1 MSDLRPLPEELFDY
15 ARSDT
20 HFLLFVYDNMRNEL
34 IEKSN
39 LGESDG
45 HLIDVVQSKSKQE
58 CLQRYERPFYDAE
71 RGEGPNGWY
80 SMLLKTPAVL
90 NKEQFAVFRAVHQW
104 RDNLARQKDESI
116 HTIMPKNVLLS
127 ISKEMPT
134 DKSSLFACLN
144 PVSAEMREHAT
155 ELLEVIKEAQAR
167 GLNEPDTNDIMKRPL
182 ASDQASTGDIGQ
194 HNHETVLRSD
204 NKVAPQPLQHGLMD
218 ASFRT
223 NVSKFWGGTVGE
235 KHSKQ
240 TDHQISAH
248 QNLEIRLAIPLPQLT
263 AEIMYD
269 ESNANGFDVNA
280 SLATPTVSA
289 EHQYKKDRK
298 PAENNIFVIK
308 ELGGSKKRKAAE
320 LGGDHV
326 TRSSVPTNNGE
337 YSSGDFRTQENEVE
351 LDIDTKGKGEMAE
364 EQARQK
370 AIRKAQKKLEKSERK
385 RRELERH
392 HPDATNGASTEE
404 PFDYAN
410 APSVLHAKH
419 DKAGQVGS
427 QKSFDPYVKSMDAPK
442 GMRKSKKE
450 IPGRSHTFRS

>member
-1 MSDLRPLPEELFDY
+1 MSDFRPLPEELFDY

-34 IEKSN
+34 IENSN
-39 LGESDG
+39 LAEPDG

-71 RGEGPNGWY
+71 RGEGSNGWY
-80 SMLLKTPAVL
+80 NVLLKTPVVL

-104 RDNLARQKDESI
+104 RDNLARQEDESI
-116 HTIMPKNVLLS
+116 HTIMSKNVLLS
-127 ISKEMPT
+127 ISREMPM
-134 DKSSLFACLN
+134 DKSSLFACFN
-144 PVSAEMREHAT
+144 PMSAEMRSHAT

-167 GLNEPDTNDIMKRPL
+167 GANGPDMNDIMKRPL
-182 ASDQASTGDIGQ
+182 ANDQASTGDISQ
-194 HNHETVLRSD
+194 HNHKTVFRSE
-204 NKVAPQPLQHGLMD
+204 NEVVLQPLQHGLTD

-223 NVSKFWGGTVGE
+223 NVSKFWGGTVRE
-235 KHSKQ
+235 KSLKQ

-269 ESNANGFDVNA
+269 DLNANESEVNA
-280 SLATPTVSA
+280 SLTTPSASA
-289 EHQYKKDRK
+289 EHQYRKDRK

-308 ELGGSKKRKAAE
+308 ELGGSKKRKPAE

-326 TRSSVPTNNGE
+326 ARSSMPINDEE
-337 YSSGDFRTQENEVE
+337 YSNGDFRAQENEVE
-351 LDIDTKGKGEMAE
+351 LAE
-364 EQARQK
+364 EKARQK
-370 AIRKAQKKLEKSERK
+370 AMRKAQKRLEKSERQ
-385 RRELERH
+385 RREPEKRH
-392 HPDATNGASTEE
+392 SDGTKDGNAEE
-404 PFDYAN
+404 PFDYAK

-419 DKAGQVGS
+419 DKTGPVGF